1 MKFSVFQLSRKGGR
15 QNNEDRMGYCHT
27 KKSAIFL
34 LADGMGGHPQG
45 EVAAELTLQVM
56 AGLFQE
62 DAKPELPDVGAFLT
76 RAVMVAHRQILR
88 HAAQRNMPDTPR
100 TTIVAA
106 VVQDGAVSWIHC
118 GDSRLYLVRDG
129 ELLVRTR
136 DHSFAER
143 PHAVAIGAKVRKR
156 LNRNVLFTCLGS
168 PSKPMFEFTGPL
180 ALQQGDRLLL
190 CSDGLW
196 SHLSEDDIALRLSQM
211 PVSQAIPELV
221 EAALLKA
228 GERGDNVTALGLE
241 WETPNEVQ
249 LAAQQVSTDSLRP
262 DFFASTVYG
271 DLHDTSADELDD
283 AAIDRSVAEVN
294 AAIRQT
300 SAKKN

>member
-15 QNNEDRMGYCHT
+15 KNNEDRMGYCYT
-27 KKSAIFL
+27 SKSAIFL

-56 AGLFQE
+56 AGMFQE
-62 DAKPELPDVGAFLT
+62 DAKPALADVGAFLSH
-76 RAVMVAHRQILR
+76 AVMVAHRQILR
-88 HAAQRNMPDTPR
+88 HAVQTKMTDTPR

-106 VVQDGAVSWIHC
+106 VVQGGAVSWIHC

-129 ELLVRTR
+129 QLLVRTR

-143 PHAVAIGAKVRKR
+143 PHAVAIGAKLRRR

-168 PSKPMFEFTGPL
+168 PSKPMFELAGPFE
-180 ALQQGDRLLL
+180 LQQGDRLLL

-196 SHLSEDDIALRLSQM
+196 SHLSENDIAVQLSQS
-211 PVSQAIPELV
+211 PVSHAIPELV

-241 WETPNEVQ
+241 WETPDTVQ
-249 LAAQQVSTDSLRP
+249 MAALQISTDALRP

-271 DLHDTSADELDD
+271 DLLDIPAEELDD
-283 AAIDRSVAEVN
+283 AAMDRSVAEVN

-300 SAKKN
+300 SAKRI